1 MKIVILDR
9 STLGYDTP
17 LNKIEELG
25 DLYCYDNTSENEISE
40 RINDADVII
49 VNKIKITRE
58 IIKEAKK
65 LRLICV
71 FATGYDNI
79 DTRAAAEYSVGVC
92 NVPGYSTQSVA
103 LFTVATVLSLV
114 THLREYNRYVTSG
127 EYSKSS
133 SANRLSPVYNEIYGK
148 TWGVIGY
155 GNIGRAVGDVAR
167 SLGAKVIVNKK
178 HNDPLCE
185 CVSVDELCRRSDI
198 ITIHCPLN
206 NETRSMIND
215 DRIALMKNNVI
226 IVNSARGAV
235 VSEEGIA
242 RALIEGRIGA
252 FGSDV
257 YSIEPF
263 GNDHPYIKIMERDN
277 VILTPHCAWGA
288 YEARE
293 RCAVI
298 IADNI
303 KAYFDNK
310 ILNRVDIP
318 GQS

>member
-1 MKIVILDR
+1 MNIVILDKAAM
-9 STLGYDTP
+9 GEDTP
-17 LNKIEELG
+17 FSILEKYGNITE
-25 DLYCYDNTSENEISE
+25 YDKTLPSEVVA
-40 RINDADVII
+40 RIADADVVIM
-49 VNKIKITRE
+49 NKIKMTDEVISSV
-58 IIKEAKK
+58 KNLK
-65 LRLICV
+65 LICV

-133 SANRLSPVYNEIYGK
+133 SANRLSPVYSEIYGK

-167 SLGAKVIVNKK
+167 SLGAKVIVNKR

-263 GNDHPYIKIMERDN
+263 GNDHPYIKIMDRDN

-318 GQS
+318 RQS